1 MAIIKHERATDIF
14 KAFLINSFV
23 AALLATIIVEVRR
36 DLDQDKSGVFQVVDD
51 IVSTFDPNPFRTSA
65 RKMFYTF
72 ATGFVVSLILYN
84 VLYVLIGFGGGM
96 ITPKKHIKYF

>member
-1 MAIIKHERATDIF
+1 MAIIKHDRATDIF

-36 DLDQDKSGVFQVVDD
+36 DLDHDKSGVFQFVDD
-51 IVSTFDPNPFRTSA
+51 IVSTFDPNPFRTDS

-72 ATGFVVSLILYN
+72 VTGFVVSLLLYN
-84 VLYVLIGFGGGM
+84 LLYVLIGFGGGM
-96 ITPKKHIKYF
+96 ITPKKRAKYF